1 MLLPT
6 PEPQLDDSSHSM
18 SSGGSLKS
26 LRNMLSSYDENSQA
40 LHALGQGTALEGP
53 LVFSV
58 LLRKLDG
65 DTRHRFETSRADP
78 TFDTPAPIDILFGAD
93 LFAQTMTGEQ
103 YILRKDLPI
112 AFGTVFGVVLKGPTP
127 CSTVSVPQDHF
138 NVFVANRIP
147 QIQDWLPPHTWMHIA
162 SLHNPADLSSQGLS
176 PTYLNDHPLG
186 WSGPP
191 WLFLPPKQW
200 PLSRFTPVAEAA
212 LPDVKSSPLNVII
225 VNPATDSIETLLLK
239 HSLWKKLVN
248 AMALVLHFFKH
259 CKSKNRQTGL
269 LSPQE
274 LTEAIQ
280 CICRVVQAVTFIA
293 DHAFFLVPGL
303 LQFKSLETP
312 RLHYD
317 AQTELDQGDMEI
329 LAYFFAPLGLLL
341 LINLFL
347 FAATA
352 WELTCGLWKTE
363 VVKASTE
370 RAALGRVCVK
380 LVIMMGLT
388 WVLDIISWAVG
399 GPSYLWYLPDL
410 LNTLQGVFIFIVV
423 GCHPQVWAA
432 VKRNC
437 LGERTNRTLA
447 RHQLSSVSQ
456 ASRSALDTTNT
467 TKIIPLETMC

>member
-1 MLLPT
+1 MKDTTTRVHPKSCKHNF
-6 PEPQLDDSSHSM
+6 LDDAICEEDTIEDALLLQYELTKLSIEKPLSIFGHQINHFSAFSG
-18 SSGGSLKS
+18 SSGHLT
-26 LRNMLSSYDENSQA
+26 L
-40 LHALGQGTALEGP
+40 T
-53 LVFSV
+53 
-58 LLRKLDG
+58 
-65 DTRHRFETSRADP
+65 TS
-78 TFDTPAPIDILFGAD
+78 
-93 LFAQTMTGEQ
+93 
-103 YILRKDLPI
+103 PI
-112 AFGTVFGVVLKGPTP
+112 A
-127 CSTVSVPQDHF
+127 C
-138 NVFVANRIP
+138 
-147 QIQDWLPPHTWMHIA
+147 
-162 SLHNPADLSSQGLS
+162 
-176 PTYLNDHPLG
+176 
-186 WSGPP
+186 
-191 WLFLPPKQW
+191 
-200 PLSRFTPVAEAA
+200 
-212 LPDVKSSPLNVII
+212 
-225 VNPATDSIETLLLK
+225 
-239 HSLWKKLVN
+239 
-248 AMALVLHFFKH
+248 
-259 CKSKNRQTGL
+259 
-269 LSPQE
+269 
-274 LTEAIQ
+274 
-280 CICRVVQAVTFIA
+280 
-293 DHAFFLVPGL
+293 
-303 LQFKSLETP
+303 
-312 RLHYD
+312 
-317 AQTELDQGDMEI
+317 DMEI

-388 WVLDIISWAVG
+388 WVLDIVSWAVG

>member
-1 MLLPT
+1 MHWKC
-6 PEPQLDDSSHSM
+6 QFKIVHNV
-18 SSGGSLKS
+18 LKS
-26 LRNMLSSYDENSQA
+26 QPY
-40 LHALGQGTALEGP
+40 
-53 LVFSV
+53 V
-58 LLRKLDG
+58 
-65 DTRHRFETSRADP
+65 
-78 TFDTPAPIDILFGAD
+78 
-93 LFAQTMTGEQ
+93 
-103 YILRKDLPI
+103 I
-112 AFGTVFGVVLKGPTP
+112 AFQPVLTHTLQNVQRHMTAGVDDV
-127 CSTVSVPQDHF
+127 
-138 NVFVANRIP
+138 
-147 QIQDWLPPHTWMHIA
+147 
-162 SLHNPADLSSQGLS
+162 GL
-176 PTYLNDHPLG
+176 
-186 WSGPP
+186 
-191 WLFLPPKQW
+191 
-200 PLSRFTPVAEAA
+200 
-212 LPDVKSSPLNVII
+212 
-225 VNPATDSIETLLLK
+225 
-239 HSLWKKLVN
+239 
-248 AMALVLHFFKH
+248 
-259 CKSKNRQTGL
+259 
-269 LSPQE
+269 
-274 LTEAIQ
+274 
-280 CICRVVQAVTFIA
+280 RVVQILDFLLGIQQLNVTPEVKI
-293 DHAFFLVPGL
+293 
-303 LQFKSLETP
+303 KS
-312 RLHYD
+312 
-317 AQTELDQGDMEI
+317 DMEI

>member
-1 MLLPT
+1 
-6 PEPQLDDSSHSM
+6 
-18 SSGGSLKS
+18 
-26 LRNMLSSYDENSQA
+26 MLSSYDENSQA

-138 NVFVANRIP
+138 NGI
-147 QIQDWLPPHTWMHIA
+147 T
-162 SLHNPADLSSQGLS
+162 
-176 PTYLNDHPLG
+176 
-186 WSGPP
+186 
-191 WLFLPPKQW
+191 
-200 PLSRFTPVAEAA
+200 
-212 LPDVKSSPLNVII
+212 
-225 VNPATDSIETLLLK
+225 TLLSINYIDLRSSLQNFWK
-239 HSLWKKLVN
+239 LEELSHSK
-248 AMALVLHFFKH
+248 VL
-259 CKSKNRQTGL
+259 SKEKQL
-269 LSPQE
+269 
-274 LTEAIQ
+274 
-280 CICRVVQAVTFIA
+280 C
-293 DHAFFLVPGL
+293 
-303 LQFKSLETP
+303 
-312 RLHYD
+312 
-317 AQTELDQGDMEI
+317 DMEI

>member
-1 MLLPT
+1 
-6 PEPQLDDSSHSM
+6 
-18 SSGGSLKS
+18 
-26 LRNMLSSYDENSQA
+26 
-40 LHALGQGTALEGP
+40 
-53 LVFSV
+53 
-58 LLRKLDG
+58 
-65 DTRHRFETSRADP
+65 
-78 TFDTPAPIDILFGAD
+78 
-93 LFAQTMTGEQ
+93 
-103 YILRKDLPI
+103 
-112 AFGTVFGVVLKGPTP
+112 
-127 CSTVSVPQDHF
+127 
-138 NVFVANRIP
+138 
-147 QIQDWLPPHTWMHIA
+147 
-162 SLHNPADLSSQGLS
+162 
-176 PTYLNDHPLG
+176 
-186 WSGPP
+186 
-191 WLFLPPKQW
+191 
-200 PLSRFTPVAEAA
+200 
-212 LPDVKSSPLNVII
+212 
-225 VNPATDSIETLLLK
+225 
-239 HSLWKKLVN
+239 
-248 AMALVLHFFKH
+248 
-259 CKSKNRQTGL
+259 
-269 LSPQE
+269 
-274 LTEAIQ
+274 
-280 CICRVVQAVTFIA
+280 
-293 DHAFFLVPGL
+293 
-303 LQFKSLETP
+303 
-312 RLHYD
+312 
-317 AQTELDQGDMEI
+317 MEI

-388 WVLDIISWAVG
+388 WVLDIVSWAVG